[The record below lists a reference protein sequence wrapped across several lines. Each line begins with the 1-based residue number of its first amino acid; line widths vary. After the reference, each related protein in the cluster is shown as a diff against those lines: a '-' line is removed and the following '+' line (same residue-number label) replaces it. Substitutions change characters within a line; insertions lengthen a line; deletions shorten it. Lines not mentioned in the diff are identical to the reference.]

1 MDIGVYGFLRNSLW
15 VPLFYSV
22 EAGGLVMQA
31 FICKLRSDNQGYSS
45 IPKRTVHVYVD
56 IE

>member
-1 MDIGVYGFLRNSLW
+1 MDIEICGFLRNSLW
-15 VPLFYSV
+15 VPLFNSI
-22 EAGGLVMQA
+22 EAGGLVMQT

-45 IPKRTVHVYVD
+45 MPKGTVHAYVD